1 MWAVRESA
9 AERREPPAEP
19 DHPDP
24 LGPGGGAGPWTG
36 TPDPES
42 RPPLRVTVVTVS
54 DKIACIYST
63 RYAMHVHLL

>member
-24 LGPGGGAGPWTG
+24 NSVPEAEPDRGRDAGPGVPTA
-36 TPDPES
+36 
-42 RPPLRVTVVTVS
+42 VT
-54 DKIACIYST
+54 
-63 RYAMHVHLL
+63 R